1 MRAAPTLRF
10 GLLLATVVMAAS
22 VAACATTGADPIA
35 SADARYAVG
44 PLLHRDDFRSGLAQ
58 WSVELERGGTVAARD
73 GVLDID
79 VPAGA
84 TVWFRTELRGP
95 VMIEYEAVAV
105 SEGGPNDRVSD
116 LNAFWM
122 ATVPRRADGRPWPR
136 SGAFADYDGMLTYY
150 VGQGGN
156 GNTTTRMRRYVGE
169 ASNRPLLPEHDLS
182 DAAEML
188 GPNAPQTVRLIAAG
202 GLIQYWRDGAM
213 VFELDDPQ
221 PYARGWFGIRTTAS
235 HLRIRN
241 VRIHALTPAAAS
253 RSDRRPGLPTPQGAA
268 D

>member
-1 MRAAPTLRF
+1 MTGTPTLRF
-10 GLLLATVVMAAS
+10 GLLLAAVVIAAS
-22 VAACATTGADPIA
+22 VAACATIGPDPNA
-35 SADARYAVG
+35 SGDARYAIG
-44 PLLHRDDFRSGLAQ
+44 PLLHRDDFSSGLSQ
-58 WSVELERGGTVAARD
+58 WSVDLERSGTVEAGR

-84 TVWFRTELRGP
+84 TVWLRTELRGP
-95 VMIEYEAVAV
+95 VMIEYEAIAV

-122 ATVPRRADGRPWPR
+122 ATDPRRADGRPWPR
-136 SGAFADYDGMLTYY
+136 SGAFSDYDGLLTYY

-169 ASNRPLLPEHDLS
+169 TSNRPLLPEHDLS
-182 DAAEML
+182 DAARML
-188 GPNAPQTVRLIAAG
+188 VPNAPQTIRLVAAG
-202 GLIQYWRDGAM
+202 GLIQYWRNGAK

-241 VRIHALTPAAAS
+241 VRIHALTPAVARRA
-253 RSDRRPGLPTPQGAA
+253 DRRFGFPTAQGAA